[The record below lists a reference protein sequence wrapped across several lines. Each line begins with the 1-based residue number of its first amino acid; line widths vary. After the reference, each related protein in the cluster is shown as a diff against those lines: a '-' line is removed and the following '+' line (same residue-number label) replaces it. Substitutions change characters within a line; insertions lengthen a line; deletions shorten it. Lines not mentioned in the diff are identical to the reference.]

1 MQTVRIKPAAGLLVR
16 LEDGSGY
23 LAAEGQTVPLTGYWH
38 RRIADCDVEEMP
50 AEEASADEPPA
61 TDVATTD
68 KPDVTAAPRGS
79 RKRAGA

>member
-1 MQTVRIKPAAGLLVR
+1 MQKARIKPAAGLLVR

-38 RRIADCDVEEMP
+38 RRIADGDVEAAP
-50 AEEASADEPPA
+50 AEGTTADEPPA

-68 KPDVTAAPRGS
+68 QPDVTAAPRGS

>member
-38 RRIADCDVEEMP
+38 RRIADGDVEELP
-50 AEEASADEPPA
+50 AKDDAADEQPA

-68 KPDVTAAPRGS
+68 QQDVTAAPRGS